1 MRRKPRKGKGSPEN
15 SILSELAERLRKAA
29 QNHDVGELAAKV
41 GVTPVTL
48 YRWFSAK
55 FDPGVAKLSELAKAL
70 DISLAWLVTGQG
82 PMGRRQALRQ
92 AALADYVAPE
102 YVAPQSSADPSPIA
116 FRESWL
122 FGFLY
127 GASSDPIPRMAA
139 DMRPPRLLNVL
150 DDSMEPTIKRGA
162 LVLIDRSFGM
172 PRTTQADA
180 INGGIYLFGPANQ
193 LEKSECAPTP
203 YLLRRILYRL
213 DGMMIVRCDN
223 PQYSDETYDTRN
235 RPTPIGRAVWLADRI

>member
-1 MRRKPRKGKGSPEN
+1 MSA
-15 SILSELAERLRKAA
+15 LAERLRKASE
-29 QNHDVGELAAKV
+29 NHDVGELAAKV
-41 GVTPVTL
+41 GVSPVTV
-48 YRWFSAK
+48 YRWLNAK
-55 FDPGVAKLSELAKAL
+55 FDPGMAKLSELAEAL
-70 DISLAWLVTGQG
+70 SVSLAWLITGEG
-82 PMGRRQALRQ
+82 PVGRRQALRH
-92 AALADYVAPE
+92 ARLADYGAPE
-102 YVAPQSSADPSPIA
+102 YADTRGNSERPPIA

-127 GASSDPIPRMAA
+127 GESSDPIPRVAA
-139 DMRPPRLLNVL
+139 DMRPPLLLNVP

-172 PRTTQADA
+172 PTATLAGADA
-180 INGGIYLFGPANQ
+180 INGGIYLFGPATP
-193 LEKSECAPTP
+193 LEKSEFAPTR